1 MDFEA
6 LGGIG
11 ELLGAIAVVVSLIY
25 VAGQIRQN
33 TKTTSIANHQNA
45 LSLYSTFTDWTVRDP
60 ELARLLRNGLHGFDS
75 LSPDDRFRFSQ
86 MMMYLFLFYNYQR
99 ESHESGFL
107 DEGLFSIWEA
117 AVASLLKMPGGA
129 SWWAGAKGVF
139 LPAARER
146 IEEAIA
152 ATSRMDEVW
161 PSVWAAQPI
170 DDHQPHE
177 SGRPAG

>member
-33 TKTTSIANHQNA
+33 TKTTSLSNHQNA
-45 LSLYSTFTDWTVRDP
+45 LSLFSAFTDWMVRDP

-99 ESHESGFL
+99 ESQESGLL

-117 AVASLLKMPGGA
+117 AVAGLLKMPGGA
-129 SWWAGAKGVF
+129 AWWAGAKSVF

-146 IEEAIA
+146 LDEAIA
-152 ATSRMDEVW
+152 ATPRLDEVW
-161 PSVWAAQPI
+161 PSVWAAQLI

>member
-33 TKTTSIANHQNA
+33 TKTTSLSNHQNA
-45 LSLYSTFTDWTVRDP
+45 LSLFSTWTDWTVRDP
-60 ELARLLRNGLHGFDS
+60 ELARLFRNGLHGFDS

-99 ESHESGFL
+99 ESQESGLL
-107 DEGLFSIWEA
+107 DEGLFSIWESA
-117 AVASLLKMPGGA
+117 IAGLLKMPGGA
-129 SWWAGAKGVF
+129 AWWAGAKSVF

-146 IEEAIA
+146 LDQAIA
-152 ATSRMDEVW
+152 ATPRLDEVW
-161 PSVWAAQPI
+161 PSVWAAQPM
-170 DDHQPHE
+170 DDNQAHDFGK
-177 SGRPAG
+177 S